1 MYFHL
6 HLYLKVAHTT
16 LIFKVVSLTRNHG
29 QKVSSGVF
37 DVDRGPMPVADS
49 AMISPANTF

>member
-6 HLYLKVAHTT
+6 HLYLKVSHTT
-16 LIFKVVSLTRNHG
+16 LIFKETSASG
-29 QKVSSGVF
+29 QFDALVSSGVF

>member
-1 MYFHL
+1 MMYFHL
-6 HLYLKVAHTT
+6 HLYLKVSHT
-16 LIFKVVSLTRNHG
+16 VVSLTRNRG
-29 QKVSSGVF
+29 QLVSSGVF